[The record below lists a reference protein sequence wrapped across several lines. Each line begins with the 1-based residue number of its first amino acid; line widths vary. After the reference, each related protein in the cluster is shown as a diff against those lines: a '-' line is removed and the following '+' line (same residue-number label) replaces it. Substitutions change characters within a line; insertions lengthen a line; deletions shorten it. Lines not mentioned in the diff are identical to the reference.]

1 MGLGKRI
8 LLRAVPVA
16 LGAGGLLV
24 AFGYVFSGAVLTDGE
39 AAELARAVSWRLGG
53 LIGGL
58 TFLAMALLELVRWR
72 AERAAAAAGAPPAK

>member
-24 AFGYVFSGAVLTDGE
+24 AFGYVFSGMVLTDGE
-39 AAELARAVSWRLGG
+39 AAGLAREVSLRLGV

-58 TFLAMALLELVRWR
+58 TFLMMACLELVRWR
-72 AERAAAAAGAPPAK
+72 AERAAAAGAPPAK